1 MERASKR
8 LHFGPTNL
16 SLPASLSGK
25 IVTYKAGQI
34 IFSVGEPDTHVFHI
48 RKGTVKL
55 SVLSARGKE
64 AVIAILSDGNFLGE
78 EGLAGQRFH
87 LSIATTISSCTV
99 QKIKKPALMHLLHQD
114 VRFYDQFTSYLIS
127 RTIKVEEDL
136 ADQLFNLTE
145 KRLARALLLLAHYGN
160 EEKPAVVRPKISQAT
175 LADMIGTT
183 RSRVSTFMNKFR
195 KMGFIEYNDGLHV
208 HSSLLRVALN
218 K

>member
-1 MERASKR
+1 MERAFKR
-8 LHFGPTNL
+8 VHFGPPNL
-16 SLPASLSGK
+16 SLPARLPGK
-25 IVTYKAGQI
+25 VVDYKAGQI
-34 IFSVGEPDTHVFHI
+34 IFSVGEPATHVFHI

-78 EGLAGQRFH
+78 DGLAGQRFH
-87 LSIATTISSCTV
+87 LSIATTISACTV
-99 QKIKKPALMHLLHQD
+99 QQIKKPALMHLLHQD
-114 VRFYDQFTSYLIS
+114 ARFYDQFTSYLIS